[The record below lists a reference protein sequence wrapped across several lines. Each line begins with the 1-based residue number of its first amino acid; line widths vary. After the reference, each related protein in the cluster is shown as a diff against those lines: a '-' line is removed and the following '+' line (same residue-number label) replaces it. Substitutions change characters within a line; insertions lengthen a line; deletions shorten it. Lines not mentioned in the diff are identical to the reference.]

1 MRCTVCGHDNSAD
14 NRFCI
19 SCGELLAGYRPGT
32 PPAGPDGD
40 KQDWLVS
47 EVNRLRNEIE
57 RLSEEV
63 NRDAREGPLR
73 ERPVRPLT
81 ADGPPAPPPPQPPV
95 PGSGPDISH
104 GPEHER
110 VDQHSFAPSTN
121 SAFELEA
128 RVGARWLAWVGV
140 VILMIGSAFFLR
152 LAYNN
157 GWIEQIGL
165 VVLGVV
171 FGAVL
176 IGLGEFWHRKYP
188 VYAATLAG
196 GGTGIIYLSVFAAH
210 TPFELVS
217 LGASLIALLLISVL
231 LMAQAIR
238 YQQLSLAVLSIGGA
252 YLAPLGLVGVNSDV
266 LNHASGSEVTWPV
279 AYLFVVG
286 LGVLY
291 VSTCY
296 NWKGIVVIGLV
307 GSIIG
312 YLAWYS
318 KVGDITGDT
327 TTQLWLTALFLIWV
341 GSTLVHHY
349 LRDTEPTVFDILL
362 SVANA
367 AFFALMS
374 YVILGTEYSDWE
386 GALGLD
392 TAFVGTEYSGWMGAF
407 ALSLGVFYGIL
418 GYVLYRRSDR
428 NTPLA
433 IAMGVMAL
441 VLSAIAVPMQ
451 LSGPWIT
458 TVWFAASLALMAAS
472 AARSTSMVATRGAGL
487 GLLALGTA
495 WLLLIDLSN
504 AREIGIDPVFNRYV
518 LSFSSGAIVAYS
530 AAALIRRFPSASRVI
545 SIEKITDA
553 EIVSGLVMLGSGF
566 ITLGIWTQIPESWF
580 ALAWGVEAIVL
591 GAVSFGINL
600 PEVRRT
606 VYGLLILATARALV
620 FDSYLFADDYTIFW
634 NDRTLAFLPVVVAI
648 ALGGITFR
656 RRTAGMFDWEYR
668 IVAPVLAITCNAL
681 LLWYLSAEVIGAI
694 SSDTIDVATRNERNV
709 ISLGLSV
716 LWAGYAAIWLLLGV
730 FKRWKQVRAAAL
742 LLLTVPVIKL
752 FVFDAFALDSGY
764 RVAVFMT
771 LGFLLVA
778 GGYLYQRYE
787 SAVKGFLFET
797 DMDFDPVAPRG
808 VSSD

>member
-1 MRCTVCGHDNSAD
+1 M
-14 NRFCI
+14 
-19 SCGELLAGYRPGT
+19 
-32 PPAGPDGD
+32 PPAGPGGD

-47 EVNRLRNEIE
+47 EVNRLRDEIE
-57 RLSEEV
+57 RLAEEV
-63 NRDAREGPLR
+63 NRDAGEASLR
-73 ERPVRPLT
+73 ERSVRPLT
-81 ADGPPAPPPPQPPV
+81 ADGPPAPPPPRPPV
-95 PGSGPDISH
+95 PGSGPVISH
-104 GPEHER
+104 GPEHEPG
-110 VDQHSFAPSTN
+110 DSSDLAPSAN

-266 LNHASGSEVTWPV
+266 LSHASGSEVTWPV

-291 VSTCY
+291 VSTRY

-312 YLAWYS
+312 YLAWYAE
-318 KVGDITGDT
+318 VEDVTGDAT
-327 TTQLWLTALFLIWV
+327 AQLWLTALFLIWV
-341 GSTLVHHY
+341 GSALVHHY
-349 LRDTEPTVFDILL
+349 LRDTEPTVLDILL
-362 SVANA
+362 SVSNA

-374 YVILGTEYSDWE
+374 YAIL
-386 GALGLD
+386 
-392 TAFVGTEYSGWMGAF
+392 GTEYSGWMGAG
-407 ALSLGVFYGIL
+407 ALSLGVFYGVL
-418 GYVLYRRSDR
+418 GYVLHRRSNR

-441 VLSAIAVPMQ
+441 VLSAIAVPIQ

-458 TVWFAASLALMAAS
+458 TVWFAASLALIAAS
-472 AARSTSMVATRGAGL
+472 AARSTSMVATRVAGL
-487 GLLALGTA
+487 AVLALATA

-504 AREIGIDPVFNRYV
+504 AREIGIDPVFNHYV
-518 LSFSSGAIVAYS
+518 LSFSSGAIAAYS
-530 AAALIRRFPSASRVI
+530 AAGLIRRFPSVSAVI
-545 SIEKITDA
+545 GIEKITHA

-580 ALAWGVEAIVL
+580 AFAWGVEAVVL

-620 FDSYLFADDYTIFW
+620 FDSYVLADGYTIFW

-648 ALGGITFR
+648 ALAGITFR
-656 RRTAGMFDWEYR
+656 RRTAGMFDWESR
-668 IVAPVLAITCNAL
+668 IVVPVLAITCNVL

-709 ISLGLSV
+709 ISLSLSV
-716 LWAGYAAIWLLLGV
+716 LWAGYAAIWLLFGV

-742 LLLTVPVIKL
+742 LLLAVPVIKL

-797 DMDFDPVAPRG
+797 DKDVGPFGPRG
-808 VSSD
+808 VSSG